1 MIMPNSLAVLTL
13 ESPETH
19 VAKAIAAAQETLAA
33 PGLPA
38 VEYERAL
45 VLLAAVVYARS
56 SRLSEACALGV
67 LSIFRRPDLPDST
80 LRLAGEVLSFLLTTR
95 VGAPVAEGVAA
106 LLSQPGEPSRTYE
119 ILLGVLNHA
128 AFWATDLFDFE
139 ALLSLAELGH
149 LTGHRK
155 VITQTIL
162 EPWLYAAGGSV
173 TSPALDRLLRLAG
186 ANGSSKYWLYYV
198 NARTDFQ
205 EDVRALA
212 GASLPGRLSLHR
224 VVATRL
230 GAANARVLVLQ
241 NIKDGQGDEIV
252 RCVPLLQSLLD
263 YNRELE
269 IVLVTQRAYMYA
281 HPRVT
286 IIPPGEHDRFDAVLQ
301 QSFDAVVGF
310 FE

>member
-1 MIMPNSLAVLTL
+1 MVL
-13 ESPETH
+13 
-19 VAKAIAAAQETLAA
+19 
-33 PGLPA
+33 
-38 VEYERAL
+38 R
-45 VLLAAVVYARS
+45 
-56 SRLSEACALGV
+56 
-67 LSIFRRPDLPDST
+67 
-80 LRLAGEVLSFLLTTR
+80 
-95 VGAPVAEGVAA
+95 
-106 LLSQPGEPSRTYE
+106 
-119 ILLGVLNHA
+119 N
-128 AFWATDLFDFE
+128 
-139 ALLSLAELGH
+139 
-149 LTGHRK
+149 TG
-155 VITQTIL
+155 
-162 EPWLYAAGGSV
+162 
-173 TSPALDRLLRLAG
+173 
-186 ANGSSKYWLYYV
+186 YYV

-212 GASLPGRLSLHR
+212 GASLPGRFSLHR

-301 QSFDAVVGF
+301 QSFDGVVDF
-310 FE
+310 FEWNVRELNHSPHLEPLVQSYITERRPFLVVTSSKGYDHCVYERVEVDGRAFAASLGLDKQRV